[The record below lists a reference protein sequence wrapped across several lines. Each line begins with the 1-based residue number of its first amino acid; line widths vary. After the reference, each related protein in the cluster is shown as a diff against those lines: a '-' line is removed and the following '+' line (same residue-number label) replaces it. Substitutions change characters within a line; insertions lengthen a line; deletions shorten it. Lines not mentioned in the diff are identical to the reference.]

1 LSRATV
7 ERSILLAGRNRAAA
21 SEDMSMKKVAVF
33 GNAGG
38 GKSTLSRRLAE
49 ITGLPLYVL
58 DIIQFRGGIYRP
70 DEKDGGKLRDEEYVS
85 IHREILSQ
93 DEWIID
99 GYGTLPT
106 VWERISAADTLIYI
120 DLPIMA
126 HYWGVTKR
134 FAAGLFQN
142 PKGWP
147 VNSPMWES
155 TLDSYRVIW
164 LCHRGL
170 TPRYRQRIAEAAS
183 SKQVYHL
190 TSRWAIKAF
199 LQVATKG

>member
-1 LSRATV
+1 MAT
-7 ERSILLAGRNRAAA
+7 
-21 SEDMSMKKVAVF
+21 
-33 GNAGG
+33 AGG

-70 DEKDGGKLRDEEYVS
+70 DQKDGGKLPDESYVS

-99 GYGTLPT
+99 GYGSLPT
-106 VWERISAADTLIYI
+106 VWERISAADTLVYI

-134 FAAGLFQN
+134 FAAGLFKS

-147 VNSPMWES
+147 DNSPMWES
-155 TLDSYRVIW
+155 TLNGYRVIW
-164 LCHRGL
+164 LCHRRL
-170 TPRYRQRIAEAAS
+170 TPKYRQRVAEVAS
-183 SKQVYHL
+183 SKKVHHL
-190 TSRWAIKAF
+190 TSRTAMKAF
-199 LQVATKG
+199 LNDIAKDGGRTNRVAE